1 MKKALSTPQVITKT
15 VTELE
20 ITSVVHNFEEGSLEV
35 HYMTFLD
42 DGTPHMRANSR
53 LTDEASIAAMYA
65 SIDASVLTGK
75 TVREAIDTIISAQIL
90 GSI

>member
-35 HYMTFLD
+35 HYMTYLD
-42 DGTPHMRANSR
+42 DGTPHMRGNSR
-53 LTDEASIAAMYA
+53 LTNETSIAAMYA
-65 SIDASVLTGK
+65 SIDTNVANGE

-90 GSI
+90 GSL